1 MMREAANSNG
11 IEISTENSG
20 TVQTVPVNTTGSV
33 ELELSISDT
42 DICAELESRA
52 DGRARHDF
60 AVHALKIGVLAVR
73 QAQGRIDADAVR
85 NEGDR
90 LITELG
96 RVLGAHQEDVN
107 RTVASSLKEYFDP
120 ESGRFNERVERL
132 VKNGGELE
140 QLLRRQVGLTD
151 SELARTLASHIG
163 EDSPLLGALDPEASD
178 GLLAALAG
186 EIEKTLKDQREHILG
201 EFSLDNKEGAL
212 SRLVA
217 ELAQRHGEVGD
228 ALEKRID
235 EVVSEFS
242 LDHEDSALSRLVR
255 RVEKAQKQISNEFS
269 LDEEGSALARL
280 RRELLHLFEGE
291 RKARSD
297 FHREVLEKLAD
308 MTARREEAAR
318 STRHGN
324 VFEDAVFQII
334 HDRSQK
340 SGDIAVP
347 TGATTG
353 LIKNCKVGDVAIEL
367 GPEHSAAG
375 SRIAAEAKEKVGVTL
390 ADALAEIEVARK
402 NRGAGVGLFVFSVQT
417 APEGLEA
424 LTRYGND
431 VVIVWDA
438 DDPRS
443 DVVMVAGLSV
453 ARALCARA
461 RAQRDA
467 EAADFEAIDRAIL
480 EIEKQAGGLDEITKS
495 ASTIK
500 SGSEK
505 ILKRAEVMRTALARQ
520 TELLGEKVRDLKDQ
534 VGGTEKGEG
543 QPR

>member
-1 MMREAANSNG
+1 MRDE
-11 IEISTENSG
+11 IEINTPETDG
-20 TVQTVPVNTTGSV
+20 GEVVPVRVAGAV
-33 ELELSISDT
+33 ALELTIT
-42 DICAELESRA
+42 DAETCAELEARA
-52 DGRARHDF
+52 AGRARHDF
-60 AVHALKIGVLAVR
+60 AAHALKIGVLAIR

-90 LITELG
+90 LIAELG
-96 RVLGAHQEDVN
+96 QLLRDHHDGVN
-107 RTVASSLKEYFDP
+107 RTVASNLKDYFDP

-132 VKNGGELE
+132 IKNDGELE

-151 SELARTLASHIG
+151 SELARTLASHLG
-163 EDSPLLGALDPEASD
+163 ESSPILSVLDPEASD
-178 GLLAALAG
+178 GILAALAT
-186 EIEKTLKDQREHILG
+186 EIEKTLKDQRELILG

-217 ELAQRHGEVGD
+217 ELAERHGEVGE

-255 RVEKAQKQISNEFS
+255 RVETTQKQISSEFS

-280 RRELLHLFEGE
+280 RRELLDLFEGE

-334 HDRSQK
+334 QDRSQK
-340 SGDIAVP
+340 AGDVAVP
-347 TGATTG
+347 TGSTTG
-353 LIKNCKVGDVAIEL
+353 LIKNCKVGDVVVEI
-367 GPEHSAAG
+367 GPEHSAGG
-375 SRIAAEAKEKVGVTL
+375 SRIAAEAKEKAGYTL

-424 LTRYGND
+424 FARYGND

-461 RAQRDA
+461 RAQRNA

-480 EIEKQAGGLDEITKS
+480 EIEKQAGGLEEITRS
-495 ASTIK
+495 ANTIK

-505 ILKRAEVMRTALARQ
+505 ILKRAGIMRTALDHQ
-520 TELLGEKVRDLKDQ
+520 IELLGEKVQDLKVQ
-534 VGGTEKGEG
+534 LGEESEA
-543 QPR
+543 